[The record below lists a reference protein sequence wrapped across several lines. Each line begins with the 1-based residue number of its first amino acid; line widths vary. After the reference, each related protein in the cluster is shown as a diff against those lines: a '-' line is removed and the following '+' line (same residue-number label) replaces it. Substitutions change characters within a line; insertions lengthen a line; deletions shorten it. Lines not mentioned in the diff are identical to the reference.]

1 MKRATVT
8 RPHARIGEPSEP
20 FRAQRGNGDEQN
32 RNLRDSGIRLL
43 GNMPWGSHICVL
55 YETPRDLLESVARY
69 FKAGLEDN
77 EFCVWAIA
85 GPITISQARESL
97 RGVIPKFDKRH
108 ASGQIELIP
117 GRDWYLRGESF
128 DLERITSGWSRK
140 LSTALKRG
148 YDGLRIGGNA
158 FWVATNHWNEF
169 SEYESELDRSV
180 VGQKML
186 VLCTYQLSE
195 IRAGEVL
202 DMARAHKCTL
212 ARRNGEWDFLETPEL
227 VQARLEISR
236 LNGALDVLLKPFPRF
251 EHLTPK
257 ERSVLAQIVRG
268 ASSKEA
274 GRTLGVSHRTIEF
287 HRANILKKLGA
298 KNGAELL
305 QLTLGR

>member
-1 MKRATVT
+1 M
-8 RPHARIGEPSEP
+8 
-20 FRAQRGNGDEQN
+20 GDM
-32 RNLRDSGIRLL
+32 S
-43 GNMPWGSHICVL
+43 WGSHICVF
-55 YETPRDLLESVARY
+55 YETPRDLLESVASY
-69 FKAGLEDN
+69 FKAGLDN
-77 EFCVWAIA
+77 NELCVWAIS

-97 RGVIPKFDKRH
+97 RDLIPKFDKRH
-108 ASGQIELIP
+108 LSGQIELIP
-117 GRDWYLRGESF
+117 GRDWYLRGDDF

-140 LSTALKRG
+140 LSAALESG
-148 YDGLRIGGNA
+148 YDGLRISGNA

-169 SEYESELDRSV
+169 SVYEAELDRSV

-186 VLCTYQLSE
+186 VLCTYQLSA
-195 IRAGEVL
+195 IRAGDIL

-212 ARRNGEWDFLETPEL
+212 ARRKGDWEFLETPEL

-236 LNGALDVLLKPFPRF
+236 LNGALDVLSKPFPRF

-305 QLTLGR
+305 QKTLGK